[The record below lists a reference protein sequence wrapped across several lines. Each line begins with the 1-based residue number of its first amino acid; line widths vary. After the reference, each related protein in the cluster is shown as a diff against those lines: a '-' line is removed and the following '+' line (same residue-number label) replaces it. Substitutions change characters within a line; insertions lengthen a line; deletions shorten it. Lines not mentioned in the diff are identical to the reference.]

1 MKLSYARPLV
11 RTAAFGAIALASAG
25 LAAGEEFVGWL
36 ADEKCAQEKK
46 ASSGSHGACAKQC
59 YEKGEP
65 IVLVTEKDG
74 KVYRLDEDDKT
85 FPHLGKKVK
94 IQGTADDNFIEVDS
108 VTPVK

>member
-1 MKLSYARPLV
+1 MKLFEIRSLV
-11 RTAAFGAIALASAG
+11 RTAALAVLVLACAG

-85 FPHLGKKVK
+85 LPHLGKKVK

>member
-1 MKLSYARPLV
+1 MKLFAIRALV
-11 RTAAFGAIALASAG
+11 RASVFSTLALATLG
-25 LAAGEEFVGWL
+25 LASGEEFVGWL
-36 ADEKCAQEKK
+36 TDEKCAQEKK

-74 KVYRLDEDDKT
+74 KVYRLDEDDMT

-94 IQGTADDNFIEVDS
+94 IQGSADDNFIEVDS

>member
-1 MKLSYARPLV
+1 MKLPELRPLV
-11 RTAAFGAIALASAG
+11 RTAAVLTLALSSLGFATGA
-25 LAAGEEFVGWL
+25 EFIGWL

-46 ASSGSHGACAKQC
+46 VSSGSHGACAKQC

-65 IVLVTEKDG
+65 IVLVSEQDG

-85 FPHLGKKVK
+85 LPHLGKKVK

-108 VTPVK
+108 VTPLK

>member
-1 MKLSYARPLV
+1 MKLSYTRSGV
-11 RTAAFGAIALASAG
+11 RTAALVAIALASAG
-25 LAAGEEFVGWL
+25 FAAGEEFVGWL
-36 ADEKCAQEKK
+36 TDEKCAAEKK
-46 ASSGSHGACAKQC
+46 ATSGGHGACAKAC

-74 KVYRLDEDDKT
+74 KIYRLDEDDVT
-85 FPHLGKKVK
+85 LPHLGKKVK